1 MELSPVASA
10 KHVQM
15 AIDLF
20 AVSTAETARHTVVF
34 EGLSPTEQKL
44 IKVNLLLFFLFDSN
58 HRMILIC
65 LYRHNITTDGLKI
78 DRYR

>member
-20 AVSTAETARHTVVF
+20 AVSTAETARHTVIF

-44 IKVNLLLFFLFDSN
+44 IK
-58 HRMILIC
+58 
-65 LYRHNITTDGLKI
+65 
-78 DRYR
+78 